1 MKIQKNIS
9 NSNSFLDNFSKK
21 SNSSF
26 INNSNNLNLSI
37 NKNNISNNNFRE
49 NIKNKFEEAMHYLDS
64 FSNEDSIF
72 NVKNNS
78 HISRNS
84 IDELSNLKKNYFF
97 NSLNQSYKYLPLNNS
112 RDNQNFLSP
121 KCKSKIIQIY
131 ENSQK
136 RKKEENLNQEN
147 NNNNNNNDNNNNNN
161 EENLIKI
168 NEENNNKQK
177 LKKAKKINDIYNLL
191 GYKNYKSG
199 LKNIKEDEESYV
211 TYKIQDY
218 GYKNLKN
225 FIRPNLINQNLVQKI
240 NPHVDL
246 YDNKNKKIK
255 EITKSASVQRLN
267 HMTNVLNSTLF
278 ENNNNLNYILKLNN
292 NKNSNKNIFNKP
304 KDLFAMDHKTKINNK
319 MVDLNHFSIFPDINR
334 RKKKD
339 DLLMKYA
346 NNNLNIISG
355 IKKDL
360 NQNETGNYNEPIK
373 INDKIIQPKK
383 VQNIDI
389 VKDISIDELV

>member
-26 INNSNNLNLSI
+26 INNSNNLNLSP
-37 NKNNISNNNFRE
+37 NKNNISNNNNFRE
-49 NIKNKFEEAMHYLDS
+49 NIKNKFEEAMRYLDS

-72 NVKNNS
+72 NAKNNL
-78 HISRNS
+78 HFSRNS
-84 IDELSNLKKNYFF
+84 IDEISNLKKNYFF
-97 NSLNQSYKYLPLNNS
+97 NSLNQSYKILPLNNS

-136 RKKEENLNQEN
+136 RKKEEILNQE
-147 NNNNNNNDNNNNNN
+147 NNNNNNNDNNNN
-161 EENLIKI
+161 EENLI

-267 HMTNVLNSTLF
+267 HMTNVINSTLF
-278 ENNNNLNYILKLNN
+278 ENNNDNFLNHILKLNN